1 VSPGLTY
8 LRRFFSMQATSGTQ
22 RLTPHEA
29 EALWRAWS
37 VRKDK
42 EARDRLVLA
51 YSPMVKYLASRKVRE
66 LPSHCELD
74 DLVSYGLVAL
84 IEAIDRFDPRK
95 GASFEQYAW
104 TRVSGAI
111 MDELRRQDWASRS
124 VRRTGRKIEQERD
137 AFYAREGVLPSEEQL
152 AASVQLSVDE
162 LRNALLEVDRA
173 DVVSLHAPT
182 RTADESTAV
191 EVVDTVK
198 APQGDHEPEDTLMT
212 SERMEIV
219 RGAIA
224 DLSERER
231 DVLALVHV
239 HELQG
244 AEIGRMLGVSES
256 RVSQI
261 LAGVRSKLRQ
271 QLELYDA
278 TVAA

>member
-1 VSPGLTY
+1 ML
-8 LRRFFSMQATSGTQ
+8 ATSTTQ
-22 RLTPHEA
+22 RLTPREA

-37 VRKDK
+37 VNKDK
-42 EARDRLVLA
+42 AARDRLVLA

-104 TRVSGAI
+104 TRVAGSI

-137 AFYAREGVLPSEEQL
+137 SFYAREGTFPNEEQL
-152 AASVQLSVDE
+152 AGSVQLTLDE
-162 LRNALLEVDRA
+162 LRAALLEVDRA

-182 RTADESTAV
+182 RSAEDSSSV
-191 EVVDTVK
+191 EVGDTVK
-198 APQGDHEPEDTLMT
+198 APHDEYEPERALMAN
-212 SERMEIV
+212 ERMAIV
-219 RGAIA
+219 RGAIG

-261 LAGVRSKLRQ
+261 LAGVRSKLRA

-278 TVAA
+278 NVAA

>member
-1 VSPGLTY
+1 
-8 LRRFFSMQATSGTQ
+8 
-22 RLTPHEA
+22 
-29 EALWRAWS
+29 
-37 VRKDK
+37 
-42 EARDRLVLA
+42 
-51 YSPMVKYLASRKVRE
+51 MVKYLASRKVRE

-84 IEAIDRFDPRK
+84 IEAIDRFDPNK

-104 TRVSGAI
+104 TRVAGAI

-137 AFYAREGVLPSEEQL
+137 SFYAREGVLPTEEQL
-152 AASVQLSVDE
+152 AGSVQLTVEE
-162 LRNALLEVDRA
+162 LRAAMVEVDRA
-173 DVVSLHAPT
+173 DVVSLQAPT
-182 RTADESTAV
+182 RAAEDTASV

-198 APQGDHEPEDTLMT
+198 SPSGEDEPEHAFLTN
-212 SERMEIV
+212 ERMEIV
-219 RGAIA
+219 RGAIGQ
-224 DLSERER
+224 LSERER

-261 LAGVRSKLRQ
+261 LAGVRTKLRQ
-271 QLELYDA
+271 QLAAYDA
-278 TVAA
+278 HVAA

>member
-1 VSPGLTY
+1 
-8 LRRFFSMQATSGTQ
+8 MQATTTSSQ
-22 RLTPHEA
+22 RLTPREA
-29 EALWRAWS
+29 ESLWRAWS
-37 VRKDK
+37 TRQDK
-42 EARDRLVLA
+42 SARDRLVLA

-104 TRVSGAI
+104 TRVAGAI

-124 VRRTGRKIEQERD
+124 VRRTGRRIDQERD
-137 AFYAREGVLPSEEQL
+137 SFYAREGVLPNEEQL
-152 AASVQLSVDE
+152 AGSVQLSVDE
-162 LRNALLEVDRA
+162 LRLALVEIDRA

-182 RTADESTAV
+182 RSAEESTSV
-191 EVVDTVK
+191 EVVDTVR
-198 APQGDHEPEDTLMT
+198 APHSELEPEQALMT
-212 SERMEIV
+212 TERMEIV
-219 RGAIA
+219 RGAIGE
-224 DLSERER
+224 LSERER

-261 LAGVRSKLRQ
+261 LAGVRTKLRQ
-271 QLELYDA
+271 RLELYDS

>member
-1 VSPGLTY
+1 
-8 LRRFFSMQATSGTQ
+8 MNATSTTQ
-22 RLTPHEA
+22 RLTAREA

-37 VRKDK
+37 TKKDK
-42 EARDRLVLA
+42 AARDRLVLA

-104 TRVSGAI
+104 TRVAGAI

-137 AFYAREGVLPSEEQL
+137 AFYAREGMLPTEAQL
-152 AASVQLSVDE
+152 ADSVQLSVEE
-162 LRNALLEVDRA
+162 LRTALVEVDRA

-182 RTADESTAV
+182 RTAEESTSV

-198 APQGDHEPEDTLMT
+198 ATDNEFEPEFALLS

-219 RGAIA
+219 RDAIG

-261 LAGVRSKLRQ
+261 LAGVRAKLRQ
-271 QLELYDA
+271 QLDLYDA
-278 TVAA
+278 NVAA